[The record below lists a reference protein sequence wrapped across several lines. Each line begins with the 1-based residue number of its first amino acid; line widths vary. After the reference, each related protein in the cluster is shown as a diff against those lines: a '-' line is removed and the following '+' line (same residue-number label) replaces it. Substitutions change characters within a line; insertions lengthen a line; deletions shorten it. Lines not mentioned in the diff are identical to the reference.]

1 MKRTIR
7 LVFVFLVVLLTSPG
21 KTAFAQ
27 EVPPGAAVRLQ
38 TRDSVGPLVMHGTF
52 QRQARDTLLLI
63 TSEFRPLAVLWKDIE
78 RAEYRDGRKTGAPYA
93 LIGGVTA
100 GVITALA
107 LNFFKDKGCTG
118 PECGQVDFSALIVL
132 GTALGSG
139 VGGVLGYVLRP
150 AVWRPLPRLPTDR

>member
-1 MKRTIR
+1 MMR
-7 LVFVFLVVLLTSPG
+7 LAFVFLVVLITSAG
-21 KTAFAQ
+21 KNASAQ
-27 EVPPGAAVRLQ
+27 QVPPGVAVRIEA
-38 TRDSVGPLVMHGTF
+38 RDSAGPLVMHGTF
-52 QRQARDTLLLI
+52 QRQARDTLLL
-63 TSEFRPLAVLWKDIE
+63 TTTDFRPLAVPWKDIE

-100 GVITALA
+100 GVITAVA

-139 VGGVLGYVLRP
+139 VGGLVGYALRP
-150 AVWRPLPRLPTDR
+150 ALWRPLPRLPTDR